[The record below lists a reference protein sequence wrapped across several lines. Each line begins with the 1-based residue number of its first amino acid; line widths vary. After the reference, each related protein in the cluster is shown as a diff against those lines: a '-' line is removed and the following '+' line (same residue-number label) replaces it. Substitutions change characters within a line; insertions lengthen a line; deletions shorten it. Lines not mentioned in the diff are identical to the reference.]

1 MKEKT
6 LEKNRWFIIAHCFNA
21 DGVAASQTIT
31 DRLPYFTNRGVEF
44 VILSAPTGIKDTRFH
59 HYQIISPAPSG
70 LRYEM
75 RFIIKNKVKN
85 KTLRSIL
92 KAISAV
98 ICFPFYF
105 VEKVFLQL
113 DSQWSWFLSASIK
126 GGLIINRYH
135 PTLLYSTAGPP
146 TTHLTSYILH
156 KIYGL
161 PWMAELHD
169 PLILDDQPR
178 KWHKYYF
185 NRFVER
191 VVCNNASI
199 VVYFT
204 NRALKNADRRH
215 PIKNKAIVV
224 RPGAKPPDFHKVSY
238 NKTDKIHFGHFGSLD
253 KTRNLEV
260 FIRALYELIGQNP
273 DLKSRIILD
282 VYGCELDAVSRKALR
297 DYQLGEILIE
307 HGRLEYDPKTGKSG
321 RQQVMEAM
329 GKTDVLVLLHG
340 SEGSMCYEYIPSKLY
355 EYLLT
360 RRPVLGLV
368 QNRTELEEFLI
379 ENNHTSVDKDDIL
392 KVRKAIKSYVDK
404 WDAEGLDDK
413 QVASPFTVEAT
424 VDKLM
429 SAVSDIDT
437 VA

>member
-1 MKEKT
+1 MKTPPPER
-6 LEKNRWFIIAHCFNA
+6 NRWFILAHCFNM
-21 DGVAASQTIT
+21 DGRAASQTIT
-31 DRLPYFTNRGVEF
+31 DRLPYFVNRGVKF
-44 VILSAPTGIKDTRFH
+44 VVLSAPTGIKDTRFP

-70 LRYEM
+70 IRFEM

-85 KTLRSIL
+85 KLAQKIL

-98 ICFPFYF
+98 LCAPFYF
-105 VEKVFLQL
+105 VEKVFLQF

-126 GGLIINRYH
+126 GSLIINKYH

-146 TTHLTSYILH
+146 TTHLTAYILH
-156 KIYGL
+156 RIYGI

-178 KWHKYYF
+178 KWHKYYY
-185 NRFVER
+185 NRFVEKI
-191 VVCNNASI
+191 VCNNASI

-204 NRALKNADRRH
+204 NRALENANRRH

-224 RPGAKPPDFHKVSY
+224 RPGATPPDFHNIHY
-238 NKTDKIHFGHFGSLD
+238 AKTDKIHFGHFGSLD
-253 KTRNLEV
+253 KTRNLGI
-260 FIRALYELIGQNP
+260 FIRALYELIKQKP

-282 VYGCELDAVSRKALR
+282 VYGCELDGVSRKALNK
-297 DYQLGEILIE
+297 YPLGEILVE

-329 GKTDVLVLLHG
+329 KSMDVLVVLHG
-340 SEGSMCYEYIPSKLY
+340 GEGSVCYEYIPSKLY

-360 RRPVLGLV
+360 GRPVLGLV
-368 QNRTELEEFLI
+368 ETGTELEGFLI
-379 ENNHTSVDKDDIL
+379 ENNHTSVDKDDISEV
-392 KVRKAIKSYVDK
+392 KKAIESYADR
-404 WDAEGLDDK
+404 WDTEGLDDN

-429 SAVSDIDT
+429 SAVSEIDAVT
-437 VA
+437 